1 VHFGD
6 NIHVADGTYRVTVS
20 VGGERAA
27 LKKVAVGRP

>member
-1 VHFGD
+1 
-6 NIHVADGTYRVTVS
+6 VADGTYRVTVS